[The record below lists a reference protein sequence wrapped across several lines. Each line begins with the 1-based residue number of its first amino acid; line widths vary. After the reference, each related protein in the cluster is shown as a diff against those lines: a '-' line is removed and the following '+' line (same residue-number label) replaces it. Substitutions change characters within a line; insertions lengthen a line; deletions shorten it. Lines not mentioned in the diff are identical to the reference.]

1 MKSNM
6 ALGIAGLGIILAT
19 APLFAHHSFT
29 ALYNTDKTVSIEGK
43 LTQFM
48 FRNPH
53 SFVHVDVKEETG
65 ATTRYAI
72 EWAGAAQLNR
82 DGVGSAALRPGDYVI
97 VTGNPGRNPE
107 DHRLRMIKLK
117 RTGDNYTW
125 GTKPGETFD

>member
-97 VTGNPGRNPE
+97 VTGNPGRNPA
-107 DHRLRMIKLK
+107 DHRMRMKTLMRPSDGLK
-117 RTGDNYTW
+117 W
-125 GTKPGETFD
+125 GGTFD